1 MSKLKPCPFCGSEAE
16 VIRMGTGRVS
26 MQIGCTDCGAFVE
39 SGEMFIS
46 DGSRWNARAFQDSL
60 IIDINRLS
68 PLVNIVSNQ
77 KQRIQQLEEQLAA
90 AKAEI
95 AELESGIEYAID
107 NFAYYTQKTGK
118 LLSYKQQELEVKHL
132 MDVLAKHKAD

>member
-1 MSKLKPCPFCGSEAE
+1 MSDITQKEINQVNTIKGFLLDGHHYISYIGKRLASDFRTNLSSSIDCVTKDLAE
-16 VIRMGTGRVS
+16 KD
-26 MQIGCTDCGAFVE
+26 Q
-39 SGEMFIS
+39 
-46 DGSRWNARAFQDSL
+46 
-60 IIDINRLS
+60 
-68 PLVNIVSNQ
+68 
-77 KQRIQQLEEQLAA
+77 QLAA

-107 NFAYYTQKTGK
+107 NFAYYTKKTGK